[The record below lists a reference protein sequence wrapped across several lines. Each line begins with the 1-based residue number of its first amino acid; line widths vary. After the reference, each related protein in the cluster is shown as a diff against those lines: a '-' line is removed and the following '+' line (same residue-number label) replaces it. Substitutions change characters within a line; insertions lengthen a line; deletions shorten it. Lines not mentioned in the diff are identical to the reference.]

1 MGKKKAEPDRP
12 KQPRAPL
19 VSSRQWRR
27 LRKCTLWLLVPIS
40 AALALTFF
48 GPPPPPEADAT
59 RPYEARS
66 SGFVRPPEPLDLGP
80 PDSWGNTAEC
90 LAWAG
95 SGQCK
100 SNPGFMLINCNH
112 SCAKLE
118 LGKRQYAARCPTPAN
133 HTAALPPGKMHATF
147 ERVMSEFAE
156 LQPERISVDPPV
168 ILFHKFFSEEET
180 EAFIRHGR
188 GRYAKS
194 LGIGLKEDGTFGD
207 VKTEIRTSA
216 HGWCQHDA
224 CINDPLVQQ
233 VTRRVADIT
242 QTPTTNAE
250 FAQLVYYHACAREGE
265 PGCAF
270 YRRHNDYIDGDLDR
284 LQGVRIYTLFGYMN
298 DVPGGGATTFPN
310 LPSGPVTF
318 LPQRGKAVLWPSVLA
333 DAPHSKDERTD
344 HEALPVTKGEK
355 FGANFWIHQYD
366 FKTPYAKGCTAS

>member
-12 KQPRAPL
+12 KQPRAPF

-27 LRKCTLWLLVPIS
+27 FRKCTLWLLVPIS

-66 SGFVRPPEPLDLGP
+66 SGFVRPPEPQDLGP
-80 PDSWGNTAEC
+80 PDSWLNPAEC

-112 SCAKLE
+112 SCAKLD

-133 HTAALPPGKMHATF
+133 HTAALPPGVMHATF

-188 GRYAKS
+188 GRYAK
-194 LGIGLKEDGTFGD
+194 
-207 VKTEIRTSA
+207 
-216 HGWCQHDA
+216 
-224 CINDPLVQQ
+224 
-233 VTRRVADIT
+233 RVADIT

-265 PGCAF
+265 PDCAF
-270 YRRHNDYIDGDLDR
+270 YRRHNDYIDGSCPTGSRDQNSAVDA
-284 LQGVRIYTLFGYMN
+284 GGESCYMN

-318 LPQRGKAVLWPSVLA
+318 LPQRGKAVLWPS
-333 DAPHSKDERTD
+333 
-344 HEALPVTKGEK
+344 ALPVTKGEK

>member
-112 SCAKLE
+112 SCAKLD

-156 LQPERISVDPPV
+156 LQPERISVDPPA
-168 ILFHKFFSEEET
+168 S
-180 EAFIRHGR
+180 
-188 GRYAKS
+188 
-194 LGIGLKEDGTFGD
+194 
-207 VKTEIRTSA
+207 
-216 HGWCQHDA
+216 
-224 CINDPLVQQ
+224 
-233 VTRRVADIT
+233 
-242 QTPTTNAE
+242 
-250 FAQLVYYHACAREGE
+250 
-265 PGCAF
+265 
-270 YRRHNDYIDGDLDR
+270 
-284 LQGVRIYTLFGYMN
+284 TLFCKHHL
-298 DVPGGGATTFPN
+298 GGQE
-310 LPSGPVTF
+310 PSWDILGTV
-318 LPQRGKAVLWPSVLA
+318 
-333 DAPHSKDERTD
+333 
-344 HEALPVTKGEK
+344 
-355 FGANFWIHQYD
+355 
-366 FKTPYAKGCTAS
+366 